1 MEVLTESALNTTK
14 IREIEVEEIIEEPF
28 AKRVF
33 DIVFSGLGLILSSWL
48 WALIWIGIW
57 CEDGSPVCIRQFR
70 IGKNGKLFK
79 VIKFRSM
86 RKNSLN
92 EKINIQAKENDP
104 RITIMG
110 KILRKTAF
118 DELPQLLNI
127 FLGDM
132 SFVGP
137 RALLPAEIE
146 INDTYLHVWEIPGY
160 YKRIKIRPG
169 LTGIAQIFAPRDL
182 PRRHKFKY
190 DLLYIRKMS
199 LLLDLKLILLS
210 FLITFKGTWERKRNK
225 LKFLKVS
232 KWHLTGKEI

>member
-1 MEVLTESALNTTK
+1 RDINGVK
-14 IREIEVEEIIEEPF
+14 EEIKEPLS
-28 AKRVF
+28 KRIF
-33 DIVFSGLGLILSSWL
+33 DIILSGIGLILSSWL
-48 WALIWIGIW
+48 WSLIWIGIW
-57 CEDGSPVCIRQFR
+57 WEDGSPCCIRQFR

-86 RKNSLN
+86 RKNALN
-92 EKINIQAKENDP
+92 ERINIQAKDNDP

-110 KILRKTAF
+110 KILRKTAL
-118 DELPQLLNI
+118 DELPQLINI
-127 FLGDM
+127 FIGDM

-146 INDTYLHVWEIPGY
+146 QNDCYLHVWEIPGY
-160 YKRIKIRPG
+160 EKRIKVRPG

-199 LLLDLKLILLS
+199 FLLDLNLIIIS

-225 LKFLKVS
+225 LNFLKTS
-232 KWHLTGKEI
+232 KWGLTG

>member
-1 MEVLTESALNTTK
+1 MEVINGAVWGIEQT
-14 IREIEVEEIIEEPF
+14 REINGFKEEIKEPLS
-28 AKRVF
+28 KRIF
-33 DIVFSGLGLILSSWL
+33 DIILSGIGLILSSWL
-48 WALIWIGIW
+48 WSLIWIGIW
-57 CEDGSPVCIRQFR
+57 CEDGSPCCIRQFR

-86 RKNSLN
+86 RKNTLN
-92 EKINIQAKENDP
+92 ERINIQAKDNDP

-110 KILRKTAF
+110 KILRKTAL
-118 DELPQLLNI
+118 DELPQLINI
-127 FLGDM
+127 FIGDM

-146 INDTYLHVWEIPGY
+146 QNDCYLHVWEIPGY
-160 YKRIKIRPG
+160 EKRVKVRPG

-199 LLLDLKLILLS
+199 FLLDLNLIIIS

-225 LKFLKVS
+225 LNFLKAS
-232 KWHLTGKEI
+232 KWGLTR

>member
-1 MEVLTESALNTTK
+1 MHMEMRSDMLLSVKPLEAIEENAT
-14 IREIEVEEIIEEPF
+14 IREPR
-28 AKRVF
+28 AKRIF
-33 DIVFSGLGLILSSWL
+33 DVILSSLGLLFSSWL

-70 IGKNGKLFK
+70 VGKNGRLFK

-86 RKNSLN
+86 RRNSLN
-92 EKINIQAKENDP
+92 EKINIQASSNDP
-104 RITIMG
+104 RVTRMG
-110 KILRKTAF
+110 RFLRKTAL

-127 FLGDM
+127 LLGDM

-137 RALLPAEIE
+137 RALLPAEVE
-146 INDTYLHVWEIPGY
+146 QNDCYLHVWKIPGY
-160 YKRIKIRPG
+160 HKRIMVRPG
-169 LTGIAQIFAPRDL
+169 LTGIAQIFTSRDL

-199 LLLDLKLILLS
+199 FWLDLKLIFIS

-225 LKFLKVS
+225 LNFLKAS
-232 KWHLTGKEI
+232 KWSLTE